1 MKKNLTDVLVC
12 PSDKHSNLDLIE
24 FETNSSDIKSG
35 LLYCIKCIR
44 YYPIINGI
52 PIMVPDIQRDLI
64 HESNFLSKWIDKIP
78 DTIKSNSMPFNIG
91 KINSESS

>member
-1 MKKNLTDVLVC
+1 MNKQLLNILIC
-12 PSDKHSNLDLIE
+12 PSDKSPNLDLIE
-24 FETNSSDIKSG
+24 FETNNSIIKSG
-35 LLYCIKCIR
+35 LLYCTKCIR

>member
-1 MKKNLTDVLVC
+1 MKKNLITILVC

-24 FETNSSDIKSG
+24 FETNNSDVKSG

-52 PIMVPDIQRDLI
+52 PIM
-64 HESNFLSKWIDKIP
+64 IP
-78 DTIKSNSMPFNIG
+78 DNIKSNSMPFNISE
-91 KINSESS
+91 INSESL

>member
-1 MKKNLTDVLVC
+1 MKKNLITILVC

-24 FETNSSDIKSG
+24 FETNNSDVKSG

-52 PIMVPDIQRDLI
+52 PIMVPDNQRNFI
-64 HESNFLSKWIDKIP
+64 HESDFLTPWINKIP
-78 DTIKSNSMPFNIG
+78 DNIKSNSMPFNISE
-91 KINSESS
+91 INSESL